1 MGFWGFGDR
10 DLVQAICAFRLLNGE
25 VELNLSTREEAR
37 FRDHAF
43 RLGIT
48 AMSAGSRTNP
58 GGYAEG
64 AGASLEQFSV
74 EDTRS
79 PAEVAGMLRSAGY
92 EPVWK
97 DWDPSYDRA
106 EAGGAPC

>member
-1 MGFWGFGDR
+1 MSDR
-10 DLVQAICAFRLLNGE
+10 ELVQAICAFRLLNGE
-25 VELNLSTREEAR
+25 VELALSTREGAT

-43 RLGIT
+43 RLGPT

-64 AGASLEQFSV
+64 AAASLEQFAI

-79 PAEVAGMLRSAGY
+79 PAEVATMLAAAGY
-92 EPVWK
+92 EAVWK

-106 EAGGAPC
+106 EATNA